1 MLSNFKSKKILIIKN
16 RKINSIKMSD
26 NLEWD
31 NENYL
36 EKKVRCLIEPLL
48 TSVLVER
55 PNEPVSLIDLI

>member
-1 MLSNFKSKKILIIKN
+1 
-16 RKINSIKMSD
+16 MSD